1 MCDERERLIAYVYG
15 EAAAIERQQIET
27 HLGDCHVCRAEVS
40 GLRSVRDD
48 LLAWEVPNH
57 EPIWRPSAPASPAPA
72 RATWSGWALATAA
85 SALFAAGLAGG
96 MAARGWTT
104 DTSLTVV
111 AGSEATNPQPQM
123 VSTVTSEDLA
133 RMEAAILERLRG
145 ELTEQ
150 LRVSALAA
158 PPSSAGLARAGTS
171 SRPDDTGARLAAIER
186 RLDDQDQWR
195 DDQISLNA
203 IFNGQVGRLNRSTS
217 NLSERFELSRMQTV
231 GLDGGSR

>member
-15 EAAAIERQQIET
+15 EAAASERQQIET

-48 LLAWEVPNH
+48 LLAWEVPKH
-57 EPIWRPSAPASPAPA
+57 EPIWRPSAPASAAPA

-85 SALFAAGLAGG
+85 SALFAAGLVGG
-96 MAARGWTT
+96 MAVRGWTS
-104 DTSLTVV
+104 DASPTVV
-111 AGSEATNPQPQM
+111 AGSAAANPQPQA
-123 VSTVTSEDLA
+123 VSTVTSEELA
-133 RMEAAILERLRG
+133 RMEAAILQRLRN

-150 LRVSALAA
+150 LRVSTPAA
-158 PPSSAGLARAGTS
+158 SPSSAGLARAAAS
-171 SRPDDTGARLAAIER
+171 NRPDDTGARLAAIER